1 MDGCSL
7 KDAFPDGA
15 FASED
20 CYNRGSGDESRRQEK
35 KKARRCRDPSLQ
47 VLEPDRQ
54 SVRRLDPVF
63 AMNKETGL
71 KEHSPAT
78 AQYPYEPFV
87 GETGS
92 MTDLDVIRKNVTSP
106 NKLQQ
111 GSASSASASA
121 TSASASASSLSSY
134 FGADPTD
141 TVSPVQKEG
150 FMSAPYVNVIG
161 EDSTY
166 RLLPD
171 FAQSFGAQNN
181 GVYEG
186 SSPTRKETAYLTPTQ
201 MSPSDVLP
209 VPNIDNFWKTKHV
222 TGGQSSYFASL
233 RAPGGMPSGMPSIP
247 GDDTHSEG
255 GTTQK
260 RDVLEKLDRIFARL
274 DDMETKKGEN
284 ANTEVLMFIM
294 TGLGVIF
301 LMDVSCRVAMNFRK

>member
-54 SVRRLDPVF
+54 NVRRLEEVF
-63 AMNKETGL
+63 PMNKDTGL

-92 MTDLDVIRKNVTSP
+92 MTELDVIRKNVGSS
-106 NKLQQ
+106 NKLQKQ
-111 GSASSASASA
+111 D
-121 TSASASASSLSSY
+121 TSLSY
-134 FGADPTD
+134 FGADPAD
-141 TVSPVQKEG
+141 TVSPTVNEG
-150 FMSAPYVNVIG
+150 FTSAPYVNVIG

-171 FAQSFGAQNN
+171 FAQSFGNKGTENAQNR
-181 GVYEG
+181 GIYQG
-186 SSPTRKETAYLTPTQ
+186 SSTTSSETAYLTPTQ
-201 MSPSDVLP
+201 MKTSDVLP
-209 VPNIDNFWKTKHV
+209 IPNIDNFWKTKYT

-233 RAPGGMPSGMPSIP
+233 RAPGGMPSGLSSIP
-247 GDDTHSEG
+247 GDDTQSEG
-255 GTTQK
+255 GEK
-260 RDVLEKLDRIFARL
+260 RRDVLEKLDRIFARL

-301 LMDVSCRVAMNFRK
+301 LMDVSCRVAMNFKK

>member
-15 FASED
+15 FSSED

-54 SVRRLDPVF
+54 NVRRLDPVF
-63 AMNKETGL
+63 PMNKDTGL

-111 GSASSASASA
+111 PSS
-121 TSASASASSLSSY
+121 TSSASSLSSY

-150 FMSAPYVNVIG
+150 FTSAPYVNVIG

-171 FAQSFGAQNN
+171 FAQTFGAQNN

-233 RAPGGMPSGMPSIP
+233 RPPSGMPSGMSSMLSIP
-247 GDDTHSEG
+247 GDDTQSEG

-301 LMDVSCRVAMNFRK
+301 LMDVSCRVAMNFKK

>member
-63 AMNKETGL
+63 PMNKETGL

-111 GSASSASASA
+111 P
-121 TSASASASSLSSY
+121 SSLSSY

-150 FMSAPYVNVIG
+150 FTSAPYVNVIG

-171 FAQSFGAQNN
+171 FGQSFGNKGTENAQNK
-181 GVYEG
+181 GIYQG
-186 SSPTRKETAYLTPTQ
+186 SSPTQKETAYLTPTQ

-209 VPNIDNFWKTKHV
+209 VPNIDNFWKTKYT

-233 RAPGGMPSGMPSIP
+233 RAPGGMPSGVSSIP
-247 GDDTHSEG
+247 DATHSEG

-260 RDVLEKLDRIFARL
+260 RDILEKLDRIFARL

-301 LMDVSCRVAMNFRK
+301 LMDVSCRVAMNFKK

>member
-63 AMNKETGL
+63 PMNKETGL

-92 MTDLDVIRKNVTSP
+92 MTDLDVIRKNVTQP
-106 NKLQQ
+106 TKLQKQ
-111 GSASSASASA
+111 D
-121 TSASASASSLSSY
+121 SSLSSY

-141 TVSPVQKEG
+141 TVSPKVNEG
-150 FMSAPYVNVIG
+150 FTSAPYVNVIG

-171 FAQSFGAQNN
+171 FAQTFGAQNN

-201 MSPSDVLP
+201 MTPSDVLP
-209 VPNIDNFWKTKHV
+209 VPNVDNFWKTKYT

-233 RAPGGMPSGMPSIP
+233 RAPGGMPSGVSSIP

>member
-35 KKARRCRDPSLQ
+35 KKARRCRDPSLN

-54 SVRRLDPVF
+54 NVRRLADVLP
-63 AMNKETGL
+63 MNKQTGL
-71 KEHSPAT
+71 TEHSPST

-87 GETGS
+87 GETGT
-92 MTDLDVIRKNVTSP
+92 MTELSVIRKNVSSP
-106 NKLQQ
+106 NKVQQ
-111 GSASSASASA
+111 P
-121 TSASASASSLSSY
+121 SSLSSY

-141 TVSPVQKEG
+141 TVTPKVNEG
-150 FMSAPYVNVIG
+150 FTSAPYVNVIG

-171 FAQSFGAQNN
+171 FAQTFGGSAQNE
-181 GVYEG
+181 VYEG
-186 SSPTRKETAYLTPTQ
+186 SSPTRKQTAYLTPTQ

-209 VPNIDNFWKTKHV
+209 IPNIDNFWKTKHT

-233 RAPGGMPSGMPSIP
+233 KAPGGMPSGMSSMLSIP
-247 GDDTHSEG
+247 GDDTQSEG
-255 GTTQK
+255 STTQR

-274 DDMETKKGEN
+274 DDMETKKGDN

-301 LMDVSCRVAMNFRK
+301 LMDVSCRVAMNFKK

>member
-54 SVRRLDPVF
+54 NVRRLDPVF
-63 AMNKETGL
+63 PMNKDTGL

-92 MTDLDVIRKNVTSP
+92 MTELDVIRRNVTQP
-106 NKLQQ
+106 TKLQKQ
-111 GSASSASASA
+111 E
-121 TSASASASSLSSY
+121 SSLSAY

-150 FMSAPYVNVIG
+150 FTSAPYVNVIG

-171 FAQSFGAQNN
+171 FAQTFGGSTQNN
-181 GVYEG
+181 GVYED
-186 SSPTRKETAYLTPTQ
+186 SSPTRKQTAYLTPTQ

-209 VPNIDNFWKTKHV
+209 IPNIDNFWKTKHT

-233 RAPGGMPSGMPSIP
+233 RAPGGMPSGMSSQPLIP
-247 GDDTHSEG
+247 GDDTQSEG
-255 GTTQK
+255 STTQR

-301 LMDVSCRVAMNFRK
+301 LMDVSCRVAMSFKK